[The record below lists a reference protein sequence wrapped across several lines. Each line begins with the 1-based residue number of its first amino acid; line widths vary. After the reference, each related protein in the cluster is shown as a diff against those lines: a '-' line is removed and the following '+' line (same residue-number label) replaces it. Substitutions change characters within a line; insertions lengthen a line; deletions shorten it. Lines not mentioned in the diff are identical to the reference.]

1 MAGMMTPIVQTS
13 TVWSASAAPAQTKGP
28 SVTYAITPTVAASRS
43 PVTLQAAGSIGSA
56 LLTQQGGA
64 AGAGSIEGD
73 GALGIRTYYEQMAD
87 RFDPAEE
94 PVIFGLRDDV
104 ATITSFWV

>member
-13 TVWSASAAPAQTKGP
+13 TVWSASATPAQTKDL
-28 SVTYAITPTVAASRS
+28 SVTNAVNPTVAVSRS
-43 PVTLQAAGSIGSA
+43 PVALQAAGSIGSA
-56 LLTQQGGA
+56 LLTQQESA
-64 AGAGSIEGD
+64 AGAGSVDGD
-73 GALGIRTYYEQMAD
+73 ASLGIRTYYEQMAH

-104 ATITSFWV
+104 ATITSFWI

>member
-13 TVWSASAAPAQTKGP
+13 SVWSASATPAQTKDL
-28 SVTYAITPTVAASRS
+28 SVTNAVNPTVAAFRS

-56 LLTQQGGA
+56 LLTQQDGA
-64 AGAGSIEGD
+64 AGAGS
-73 GALGIRTYYEQMAD
+73 LGIRTYYEQMAD

-94 PVIFGLRDDV
+94 PAIFGLRDDV
-104 ATITSFWV
+104 ATITSFWI

>member
-13 TVWSASAAPAQTKGP
+13 TVWSASAAPAQTKDL
-28 SVTYAITPTVAASRS
+28 SVTNAVNPTVAVSRS

-56 LLTQQGGA
+56 LLTQQDGA
-64 AGAGSIEGD
+64 VGAGSIDGD
-73 GALGIRTYYEQMAD
+73 GSLGIRTYYEQLAD